1 MNAKLNINDTLQ
13 EITKLGIK
21 LSMDDFGSGYSSLS
35 YLRQYPFNVLKIDR
49 MFINGITSKKEDCNL
64 VKATIAMSHS
74 LGLTVVAEGVETK
87 EQLVLLGELNCDFVQ
102 GYYFSKPLP
111 EELLLD
117 FSPRFLYFLPLPH
130 KQGELRSGT
139 LSNTCGVDLTSLLDS
154 LCGR

>member
-1 MNAKLNINDTLQ
+1 
-13 EITKLGIK
+13 
-21 LSMDDFGSGYSSLS
+21 
-35 YLRQYPFNVLKIDR
+35 

-87 EQLVLLGELNCDFVQ
+87 EQLVLLGELNCYFVQ

-117 FSPRFLYFLPLPH
+117 FSPRFL
-130 KQGELRSGT
+130 
-139 LSNTCGVDLTSLLDS
+139 
-154 LCGR
+154 